1 MFEIIALLIIAGTI
15 SAIMFIQRLF
25 IQRACKHEWK
35 IFKTVYVNAVY
46 SPDYDLIYLQCKKC
60 GKVKC
65 ELTPA

>member
-1 MFEIIALLIIAGTI
+1 MFEIIALIIIAGTI
-15 SAIMFIQRLF
+15 LAIMF

-46 SPDYDLIYLQCKKC
+46 SPDYYRIYLRCKKC

-65 ELTPA
+65 KNMK

>member
-15 SAIMFIQRLF
+15 IAIML

-46 SPDYDLIYLQCKKC
+46 SPDYYRIYLRCKKC

-65 ELTPA
+65 KNMK

>member
-1 MFEIIALLIIAGTI
+1 MFEIIALMIIAVTI
-15 SAIMFIQRLF
+15 LAIML

-46 SPDYDLIYLQCKKC
+46 SPDYYRIYLRCKKC

-65 ELTPA
+65 KNMK

>member
-1 MFEIIALLIIAGTI
+1 MFEIIALIIIAGTI
-15 SAIMFIQRLF
+15 LTILL

-46 SPDYDLIYLQCKKC
+46 SPDYYRIYLRCKKC

-65 ELTPA
+65 KNMK

>member
-1 MFEIIALLIIAGTI
+1 MFEIIALIIIAGTI
-15 SAIMFIQRLF
+15 LAILL

-46 SPDYDLIYLQCKKC
+46 SPDYYRIYLRCKKC

-65 ELTPA
+65 KNMK

>member
-1 MFEIIALLIIAGTI
+1 MFKIIALIIIAGTI
-15 SAIMFIQRLF
+15 LAIMFIQRLF

-46 SPDYDLIYLQCKKC
+46 SPDNYRIYLRCKKC

-65 ELTPA
+65 KNMK